1 MIGIDMK
8 MPKSCEDCP
17 IPYITDDLELKC
29 PFQKLYVTGL
39 SERAKGC
46 PLKNERKCQECA
58 NFNSVYCKI
67 WGHIKYPNER
77 AKVCTTFKRS

>member
-1 MIGIDMK
+1 MIQIDID

-39 SERAKGC
+39 SERAEGC
-46 PLKNERKCQECA
+46 PLKEVKEIVNEQKED
-58 NFNSVYCKI
+58 
-67 WGHIKYPNER
+67 
-77 AKVCTTFKRS
+77 